1 MQNRAYI
8 YGQKPIRMQIR
19 EFLECKINIYKTA
32 SYTIP
37 CSHTR
42 RNVMRESLFH
52 ALKGA
57 FSQADKACVRHR
69 ESMFRPTEKPV
80 PAFSRLYNVIQN
92 QKYAH

>member
-1 MQNRAYI
+1 MQNRADI
-8 YGQKPIRMQIR
+8 CGQKPILRQIR
-19 EFLECKINIYKTA
+19 EFLEKDINIYKTA
-32 SYTIP
+32 SCTIP
-37 CSHTR
+37 RNNTR
-42 RNVMRESLFH
+42 WNVMRESLFH

-57 FSQADKACVRHR
+57 FPQADKACVRHR